1 MKDGLMAHR
10 PLLMPLMSLP
20 IYSGLAIRAVQA
32 TGQVASQW
40 IESAGDI
47 VENLREPKE
56 SGDSFADIFAGTA
69 SESGSG
75 SSESESGLNAIRET
89 LGKFLR
95 DMGLAPGTE
104 VNLQLSDGEI
114 RVASDHPRA
123 AEIEDRLSQETTLLS
138 KIRQQMSGQQQFE
151 FNVEVAPRDDLTG

>member
-1 MKDGLMAHR
+1 MAHR

-69 SESGSG
+69 SES
-75 SSESESGLNAIRET
+75 SESESGLNAIRET

-123 AEIEDRLSQETTLLS
+123 AEIEDRLSRETTLLS